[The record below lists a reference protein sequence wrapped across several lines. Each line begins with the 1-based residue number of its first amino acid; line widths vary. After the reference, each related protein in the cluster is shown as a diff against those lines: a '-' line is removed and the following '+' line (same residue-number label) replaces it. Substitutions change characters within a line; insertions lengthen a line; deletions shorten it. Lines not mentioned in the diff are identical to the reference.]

1 MAHRD
6 IKLGNF
12 LLDADLNALLTDFSF
27 VCLATERTKDKLMK
41 NTACETADYMASEIN
56 ESPYDAKG

>member
-1 MAHRD
+1 M
-6 IKLGNF
+6 F
-12 LLDADLNALLTDFSF
+12 LKVNTKFMCFGF